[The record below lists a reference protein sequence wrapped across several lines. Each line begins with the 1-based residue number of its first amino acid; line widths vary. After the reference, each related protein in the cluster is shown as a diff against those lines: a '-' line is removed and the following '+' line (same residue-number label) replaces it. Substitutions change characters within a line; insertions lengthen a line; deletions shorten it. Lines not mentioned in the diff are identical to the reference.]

1 LTPNKLQALNA
12 RGAGA
17 AFEDCTLPP
26 TEDKAAAESNSNT
39 VTGSGGTNVDAT
51 VMPPDMI
58 AAPLYE
64 YDGSVWKE
72 AWGHGDA
79 EHAP

>member
-1 LTPNKLQALNA
+1 MTPNKLQALNA
-12 RGAGA
+12 RGNGA

-26 TEDKAAAESNSNT
+26 TEDKAAESNSNT
-39 VTGSGGTNVDAT
+39 VMGSDGTNADAT

-64 YDGSVWKE
+64 YDGSAWKE
-72 AWGHGDA
+72 AWGHGEA
-79 EHAP
+79 EQAP